1 MPRRVLV
8 LLDTSVYLRVL
19 LERAFADAAEPTLR
33 RIGPRIRLSSV
44 VRAELTQG
52 ARGPA
57 GRALVDHLAR
67 RLERLGR
74 VVAPS
79 HDDWV
84 RAGTV
89 QSKIWDAHPGLRT
102 KRLLNDLLIACAA
115 RRVGA
120 LLVTDDERDFPV
132 LDRWLPTERIDADE
146 LTRL

>member
-1 MPRRVLV
+1 MLV

-19 LERAFADAAEPTLR
+19 LDRAFAEAAEPALR
-33 RIGPRIRLSSV
+33 RVGPRIRLSSV

-57 GRALVDHLAR
+57 GRALVDRLAR
-67 RLERLGR
+67 RLERAGR
-74 VVAPS
+74 VVTPS
-79 HDDWV
+79 YDDWS
-84 RAGTV
+84 RAGAV
-89 QSKIWDAHPGLRT
+89 QSKIWDAHPTLRS

-120 LLVTDDERDFPV
+120 ILVTENERDFPV
-132 LDRWLPTERIDADE
+132 VDRWLPTERIDADD